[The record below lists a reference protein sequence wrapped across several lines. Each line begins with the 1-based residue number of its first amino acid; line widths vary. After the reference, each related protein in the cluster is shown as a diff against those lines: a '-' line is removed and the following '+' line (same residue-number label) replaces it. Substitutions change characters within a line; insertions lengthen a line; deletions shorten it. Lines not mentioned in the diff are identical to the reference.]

1 MSNRPMSK
9 FSFSL
14 PVTPHQALVGLA
26 AALFA
31 PTVLAVSIPQAPV
44 VTYGLIRDEYGSPLK
59 SSSAAR
65 AILVEDA
72 EPDGVVYAT
81 TAVGETAYP
90 GMNYR
95 LSLEIDSE
103 GPSRPYAVV
112 SGTLMRLK
120 CVIDGEA
127 QHLSP
132 TPAFAAPVNG
142 TAQRLDFSIGADAD
156 NDGLPDAWEAW
167 VLQLAG
173 RPSDAAAIAAF
184 APGADADGDG
194 MSNRREFFA
203 GTDPFQST
211 DLLTI
216 TSFKRVGG
224 GARIEIKFTSVPDR
238 TYRIVTSAS
247 LTSPVWVPCATTRQI
262 EGTPAYETYS
272 GTGRD
277 ITVYVDVPEGTQA
290 FFRVAAD

>member
-1 MSNRPMSK
+1 MKLFREI
-9 FSFSL
+9 FSGKITF
-14 PVTPHQALVGLA
+14 H
-26 AALFA
+26 AALITASATFPPA
-31 PTVLAVSIPQAPV
+31 VQAVSIPQAPV
-44 VTYGLIRDEYGSPLK
+44 IIYGLIRDEYGSPLK
-59 SSSAAR
+59 SMSAASLR
-65 AILVEDA
+65 LVRDSDA
-72 EPDGVVYAT
+72 DGLVYAST
-81 TAVGETAYP
+81 VVGETAFP

-95 LSLEIDSE
+95 LSLEMDSE
-103 GPSRPYAVV
+103 GPTRTYAVV
-112 SGTLMRLK
+112 SGTTMRIRCLIEGEEQNLSPVPVFAVSENGAAMRLDYSLG
-120 CVIDGEA
+120 V
-127 QHLSP
+127 
-132 TPAFAAPVNG
+132 
-142 TAQRLDFSIGADAD
+142 DAD
-156 NDGLPDAWEAW
+156 GDGLPDAWEAW
-167 VLQLAG
+167 VLQMAG
-173 RPSDAAAIAAF
+173 RSSDAAAIAAF
-184 APGADADGDG
+184 NPDDDADGDG